1 MDLGIRGRVA
11 IVAASSKGLG
21 LAVAHALAAEG
32 ATLAMCSRDVD
43 ALQRAA
49 VEVGGKHGVNV
60 FYSPVDVTQYEQV
73 RSFVDRT
80 VQKYGRLDICVT
92 NAGGP
97 PSKGFL
103 DVSVEEWR
111 KAVDLNL
118 MSTVFFARET
128 IPHMQR
134 AKWGRLVTITS
145 VSVKQPIDGLI
156 LSNAVRAG
164 ATGLAKTLANEF
176 AKDNILVNNVCPG
189 YTLTDRLADLGEAIS
204 KARGI
209 SVEQARAMW
218 TSAIPMGRMGR
229 PEEFAAMVAFL
240 CSEQASYVTG
250 TSIPVDGGF
259 VKGLL

>member
-21 LAVAHALAAEG
+21 LAVAQTLAAEG
-32 ATLAMCSRDVD
+32 ANVAMCARNAETLD
-43 ALQRAA
+43 AAA
-49 VEVGGKHGVNV
+49 RQVAATGVNV
-60 FYSPVDVTQYEQV
+60 FHRPVDVTDYEQV
-73 RSFVDRT
+73 RAFVADT
-80 VQKYGRLDICVT
+80 VERFGRLDICVT

-111 KAVDLNL
+111 RAVELNL
-118 MSTVFFARET
+118 MSTIFFAREV

-145 VSVKQPIDGLI
+145 VSIKQPIDGLI

-176 AKDNILVNNVCPG
+176 GKDNILVNNICPG
-189 YTLTDRLADLGEAIS
+189 FTLTDRLADLGATIS

-209 SVEQARAMW
+209 TAEQAHALW
-218 TSAIPMGRMGR
+218 TSNIPLGRLGR
-229 PEEFAAMVAFL
+229 PEEFAATVAFL

-250 TSIPVDGGF
+250 TSIAVDGGF
-259 VKGLL
+259 AKGLL

>member
-11 IVAASSKGLG
+11 IIAASSKGLG
-21 LAVAHALAAEG
+21 LAVAQTLATEG
-32 ATLAMCSRDVD
+32 ANVAMCARNAETLD
-43 ALQRAA
+43 AAA
-49 VEVGGKHGVNV
+49 RQVAATGAIV
-60 FYSPVDVTQYEQV
+60 FHRPVDVTDAEQV
-73 RSFVDRT
+73 RAFVADT
-80 VQKYGRLDICVT
+80 VGHFGRLDICVT

-111 KAVDLNL
+111 RAVDLNL
-118 MSTVFFARET
+118 MSTIYFAREVL
-128 IPHMQR
+128 PHMQR
-134 AKWGRLVTITS
+134 ARWGRLVTITS
-145 VSVKQPIDGLI
+145 VSIKQPIDGLI

-176 AKDNILVNNVCPG
+176 GKDNILINNICPG
-189 YTLTDRLADLGEAIS
+189 FTLTDRLADLGATIA

-209 SVEQARAMW
+209 TLEQAHALW
-218 TSAIPMGRMGR
+218 TSNIPLGRLGH

-250 TSIPVDGGF
+250 TSIAVDGGF
-259 VKGLL
+259 AKGLL

>member
-21 LAVAHALAAEG
+21 LAVAHTLAAEG
-32 ATLAMCSRDVD
+32 ATVAMCARNAETLD
-43 ALQRAA
+43 AAA
-49 VEVGGKHGVNV
+49 HQVAAHGTQV
-60 FYSPVDVTQYEQV
+60 FHRPVDVTDYEQV
-73 RSFVDRT
+73 RAFVADT
-80 VQKYGRLDICVT
+80 VARFGRLDICVT

-103 DVSVEEWR
+103 DVSIEEWR
-111 KAVDLNL
+111 RAVDLNL
-118 MSTVFFARET
+118 MSTIFFAREV

-145 VSVKQPIDGLI
+145 VSIKQPIDGLI
-156 LSNAVRAG
+156 LSNAIRAG

-176 AKDNILVNNVCPG
+176 AKDNILINNVCPG
-189 YTLTDRLADLGEAIS
+189 YTLTDRLADLGNAIS

-209 SVEQARAMW
+209 SVEQARALW
-218 TSAIPMGRMGR
+218 TSAIPMGRLGR

-250 TSIPVDGGF
+250 TSIAVDGGF
-259 VKGLL
+259 TKGLL